1 MPTTVAEVL
10 DDLKDKEAVSKLT
23 GLVTVVHADRLKPTQ
38 KQGQKGSYWSA
49 FLPVTIR
56 DDNRSVDVNITW
68 PVSKDG
74 HLEGSP
80 ADLIRGGM
88 ELKVLSGQVSAGKP
102 KQDGGHWPNSV
113 WTKLADIRL
122 DGAATPP
129 GVTSASPAVSPPAP
143 GEIGPP
149 AAPQAQTSAQAR
161 PSLPVRTQAQAV
173 VFACQAWDMLH
184 QGIASGESL
193 PPTSED
199 LAHLVGILTQGY
211 LQGRIE

>member
-10 DDLKDKEAVSKLT
+10 DDLKDKEAVAKLT
-23 GLVTVVHADRLKPTQ
+23 GLVTAVHADRLKPTQ

-49 FLPVTIR
+49 FLRVDIR
-56 DDNRSVDVNITW
+56 ADNRVCSVNVNW

-74 HLEGSP
+74 SLEAP

-88 ELKVLSGQVSAGKP
+88 ELKVLSGQVAAGKA

-113 WTKLADIRL
+113 WAKLNDIRL
-122 DGAATPP
+122 DGAETPP
-129 GVTSASPAVSPPAP
+129 GATIGSQGGPTPAS

-149 AAPQAQTSAQAR
+149 AASQGQAR
-161 PSLPVRTQAQAV
+161 PSLPPKSQAAV
-173 VFACQAWDMLH
+173 VGFMCQAWDMLY
-184 QGIASGESL
+184 QGIGSGEAL

-199 LAHLVGILTQGY
+199 LAHMVGILTQAY

>member
-10 DDLKDKEAVSKLT
+10 DDLKDKEAVAKLT
-23 GLVTVVHADRLKPTQ
+23 GLVTAVHFDRLKPTQ

-56 DDNRSVDVNITW
+56 ADNRAVDVNITW

-74 HLEGSP
+74 HLEGAP

-88 ELKVLSGQVSAGKP
+88 ELKVLQGQVGAGKP
-102 KQDGGHWPNSV
+102 KQEGGHWPNSV
-113 WTKLADIRL
+113 WAKLADIRL
-122 DGAATPP
+122 DGAETPP
-129 GVTSASPAVSPPAP
+129 GVTNAGPAVSPPAP
-143 GEIGPP
+143 GEIV
-149 AAPQAQTSAQAR
+149 APVASQAQAR
-161 PSLPVRTQAQAV
+161 PSLPAKSQGAAV
-173 VFACQAWDMLH
+173 GFMVSAWDSLA
-184 QGIASGESL
+184 ASLGSAAP

-199 LAHLVGILTQGY
+199 LAHMVGILTQAY